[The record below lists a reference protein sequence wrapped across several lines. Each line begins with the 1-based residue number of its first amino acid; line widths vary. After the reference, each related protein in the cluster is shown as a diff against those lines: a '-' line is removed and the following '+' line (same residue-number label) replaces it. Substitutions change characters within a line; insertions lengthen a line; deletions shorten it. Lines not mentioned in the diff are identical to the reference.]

1 MALTVVVLSFHLEEG
16 AGIGGTVTGLALV
29 VAVGAGVG
37 LLNGLLVHAVRIS
50 PIIAT
55 LATFIAL
62 QGVAQLL
69 RPEPGGVL
77 SVGFADAV
85 QASVGWLPLAFVATL
100 LLAVASDL
108 VLRRPPFGLALRA
121 AGSNAA
127 AAHRNGVPVG
137 RTVVA
142 AYVACSLF
150 AVLAGIVLAG
160 QVGVGDASVGGTYT
174 LSSITAVVLGGASIY
189 GGRGSFVA
197 ALLGALLVTEI
208 INATTFLGMEQAW
221 QYWLPGGLILA
232 AA

>member
-37 LLNGLLVHAVRIS
+37 LLNGLLVHAERIS

-69 RPEPGGVL
+69 RPEPGGE
-77 SVGFADAV
+77 
-85 QASVGWLPLAFVATL
+85 ASVGWLPLAFVATL
-100 LLAVASDL
+100 VLAVASDL
-108 VLRRPPFGLALRA
+108 VLRRRPFGLALRA